1 MQGILTLDLI
11 KKEIR
16 PGYGSQ
22 NIILT
27 YDVEHTVNGFENNY
41 TVEAEIK
48 YLNTFSPEIHFSNVI
63 DVLNNNEE
71 TIIPEILI
79 DTLNDC
85 EPNQLL
91 GHEEL

>member
-1 MQGILTLDLI
+1 MQGFLKLDLL

-16 PGYGSQ
+16 SGYGSQ

-27 YDVEHTVNGFENNY
+27 YEVKHLINGFSNIY
-41 TVEAEIK
+41 IVEAEIK
-48 YLNTFSPEIHFSNVI
+48 YLNTFEPEIYFNTVINVE
-63 DVLNNNEE
+63 NNNEE
-71 TIIPEILI
+71 TILSEVLI

-91 GHEEL
+91 GREEL